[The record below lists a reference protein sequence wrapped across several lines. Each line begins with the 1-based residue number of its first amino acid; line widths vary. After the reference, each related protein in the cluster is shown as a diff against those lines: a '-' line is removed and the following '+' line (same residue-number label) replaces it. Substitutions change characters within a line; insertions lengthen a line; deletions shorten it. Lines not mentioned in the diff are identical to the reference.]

1 MKRDVMTGTHFGAPV
16 ARKEDAALVTGT
28 GCYVDD
34 IQIPGLLH
42 AFILRSPIPHGRIRA
57 IDLARAQSAPG
68 VVAAFAFDELPD
80 CLKIKP
86 MPLVVP
92 NPAIRHPITQY
103 ALADREVHYV
113 GEPVAV
119 VVALARSLAEDAA
132 ELVDIEYETLPAVA
146 SLDQARGAGAP
157 RAHLGI
163 ESNLAGEAL
172 FADGDCNAAFARA
185 HKVIKASFDQHRGGA
200 FFMETR
206 GCVAVPSSVGKSF
219 TLYGAMQAPHRIKR
233 ILQELFGLADDELRV
248 VAPSDVGGGF
258 GPKGSFYPEYALITH
273 CVQLLGRPVKWI
285 EDRRE
290 NFVATHQ
297 ERDQKWDLELAVDQ
311 EGRILGLRGQLAH
324 DTGAYVPWG
333 LVLPWIS
340 MTTLQGPYVVPTF
353 ALTLKSFFTNKVPT
367 TPVRGAGRP
376 QAVFAMERLM
386 DRVAQEL
393 GLDRSEVRRRN
404 FIRPEQMPFNCRVIG
419 RDGSP
424 VLYDSGD
431 YPGTQALALQ
441 NGDWAGF
448 PARQTAAR
456 AQGRYLGI
464 GLANFVEATG
474 LGPYEGATVKIG
486 TNGSIVVYTGAAPQ
500 GQSHHTTLAQIA
512 ADQLGVAPA
521 AVKIVTGDTQGIS
534 LGIGTFAARSAVNAG
549 NAVHMA
555 CSAVRHKIQA
565 LAAKALEA
573 NPGQIVLADGMVSV
587 DGAPD
592 RSISLARLAVV
603 GVGMPGY
610 SLDEGMTPGLE
621 HTSYFSPAQSTF
633 SNGCH
638 VVEVEVDPEIGAV
651 KLLRYVVVDDCGRQI
666 NPMVVHGQVVGGVVH
681 GIGNALLE
689 ELVYDESG
697 QLLSCN
703 FGEYLLPLA
712 SDITEIEVLHTET
725 PSPLNPLGVKGA
737 GEGGTLPVTAAIASA
752 IEDALKPFD
761 VTISQVP
768 ITPMRLVEKLKVAG
782 AR

>member
-1 MKRDVMTGTHFGAPV
+1 MKRDTLPETHFGAPV
-16 ARKEDAALVTGT
+16 ARKEDAALLTGN

-34 IQIPGLLH
+34 IQLPDLLH
-42 AFILRSPIPHGRIRA
+42 AYILRSPLPHGRIRA
-57 IDLARAQSAPG
+57 MDLSRAKSAPG
-68 VVAAFAFDELPD
+68 VVAAFAFNELPD
-80 CLKIKP
+80 CLKAKA

-92 NPAIRHPITQY
+92 NPAILHPITQF
-103 ALADREVHYV
+103 ALAEKEVRYV

-119 VVALARSLAEDAA
+119 VVARERCLAEDAA
-132 ELVDIEYETLPAVA
+132 ELVDIDYETLPAVA
-146 SLDQARGAGAP
+146 SLDQAMLSGAP
-157 RAHLGI
+157 STHLAI
-163 ESNLAGEAL
+163 DSNLAGVAL
-172 FADGDCNAAFARA
+172 FADGDCDAAFARA
-185 HKVIKASFDQHRGGA
+185 HRVVKASFDQHRGGA

-206 GCVAVPSSVGKSF
+206 GCVAVPDALGRSF
-219 TLYGAMQAPHRIKR
+219 TLYGAMQSPHRIKR
-233 ILQELFGLADDELRV
+233 ILQELFGLADDQVRV
-248 VAPSDVGGGF
+248 VAPDVGGGF
-258 GPKGSFYPEYALITH
+258 GPKGSFYAEYALITH
-273 CVQLLGRPVKWI
+273 CVQLLRRPVKWI

-297 ERDQKWDLELAVDQ
+297 ERDQRWDLELAVDP

-386 DRVAQEL
+386 DRVAHEL
-393 GLDRSEVRRRN
+393 GLDRAEVRRRN

-441 NGDWAGF
+441 GGDWAGF
-448 PARQTAAR
+448 PARQAAAR
-456 AQGRYLGI
+456 EEGRYVGI
-464 GLANFVEATG
+464 GVANFVEGTG
-474 LGPYEGATVKIG
+474 LGPYEGATVKIS

-500 GQSHHTTLAQIA
+500 GQSHHTTLAQIV

-521 AVKIVTGDTQGIS
+521 AVQIVTGDTQGIS
-534 LGIGTFAARSAVNAG
+534 LGVGTFAARSAVNAG
-549 NAVHMA
+549 NAVHLA
-555 CSAVRHKIQA
+555 AAEVRRKIQA
-565 LAAKALEA
+565 LAGKVLEA
-573 NPGQIVLADGMVSV
+573 EPGKIVVADGMASV
-587 DGAPD
+587 DGVPES
-592 RSISLARLAVV
+592 SISLGRLAVLSA
-603 GVGMPGY
+603 GMPGY

-621 HTSYFSPAQSTF
+621 HTSYFAPPQSTF

-651 KLLRYVVVDDCGRQI
+651 KLLRYVVADDCGRQI

-712 SDITEIEVLHTET
+712 SNIPQIEVLHTET

-737 GEGGTLPVTAAIASA
+737 GEGGTLPAAAAIASA
-752 IEDALKPFD
+752 IEDALKPFG
-761 VTISQVP
+761 VTITQVP
-768 ITPMRLVEKLKVAG
+768 ITPMRLVEKLQAAG
-782 AR
+782 AY